1 MKICK
6 YECFF
11 VPLQVCL
18 QTKIGVIPQI
28 FKHEHHI
35 NIVKHMKDRIRQ
47 LMMDKGMSQK
57 SFASELCIAEA
68 TLSGIFNG
76 RTRPTNL
83 TVSAIHERF
92 PDVNIS
98 WLMFGEGEMY
108 VSSLKEQ
115 SEGEEHGDVS
125 ASHGAGDDLFSLPH
139 ASAAMQNVNGQVS
152 DVNGAMSQG
161 AQMVPGGVIGNGLSA
176 VPPQVQYIERYVDR
190 PQRKITEIRI
200 FFDDGT
206 YETFTP

>member
-1 MKICK
+1 MH
-6 YECFF
+6 
-11 VPLQVCL
+11 VCL

-28 FKHEHHI
+28 FMYEHHI
-35 NIVKHMKDRIRQ
+35 NILKPMKDRIRQ

-108 VSSLKEQ
+108 VSPLREQ
-115 SEGEEHGDVS
+115 SAGEEHEDVS
-125 ASHGAGDDLFSLPH
+125 ASHVAGDDLFSLPH
-139 ASAAMQNVNGQVS
+139 ASAAMPNADGQVP
-152 DVNGAMSQG
+152 DAKVAMPQG
-161 AQMVPGGVIGNGLSA
+161 VQMLAGGVMGNGLSA